1 MLCRMGILS
10 ISSSVSFDA
19 VMSERRGGANVV

>member
-1 MLCRMGILS
+1 MLYKMGILS

-19 VMSERRGGANVV
+19 VMSERREWTNVV